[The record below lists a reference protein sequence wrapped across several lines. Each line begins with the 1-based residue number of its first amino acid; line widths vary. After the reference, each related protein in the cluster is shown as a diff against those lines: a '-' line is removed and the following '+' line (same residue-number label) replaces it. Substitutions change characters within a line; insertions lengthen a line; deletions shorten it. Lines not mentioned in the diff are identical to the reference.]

1 MYRSNF
7 KQHHISLS
15 ASRPDE
21 DMTYVAAYTIGL
33 VVPAEHP
40 DIAFVQRRTISG

>member
-1 MYRSNF
+1 MLQDLEKKRKTEIDYIN
-7 KQHHISLS
+7 
-15 ASRPDE
+15 
-21 DMTYVAAYTIGL
+21 VVAYTIDL